1 MGKQQ
6 SCRLQRGRH
15 RPQQSLRD
23 PPSGTEARI
32 WLERLDYLATCT
44 DDRQNPCSI
53 WLLFIDTAS
62 GILSLYGQVA
72 VEKYAVKRISKNV
85 LPSSKSLTLGIGNVQ
100 ELRSCDLA

>member
-72 VEKYAVKRISKNV
+72 VEKYAVKRIFKKCAAFIQITDSGNWECPGTTV
-85 LPSSKSLTLGIGNVQ
+85 L
-100 ELRSCDLA
+100 